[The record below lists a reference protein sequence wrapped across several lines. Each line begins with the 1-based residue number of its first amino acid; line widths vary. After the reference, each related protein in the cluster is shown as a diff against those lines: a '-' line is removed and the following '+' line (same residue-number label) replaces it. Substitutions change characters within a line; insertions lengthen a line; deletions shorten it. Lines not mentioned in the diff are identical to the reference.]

1 MSDPAVTPR
10 SSRRRFIYVIIA
22 VVALGAIVFTV
33 MRRNDDPDATA
44 DEAGVFEETP
54 PPVSPDSSAANSSA
68 WEQENLRAEI
78 VRYHS
83 ALVSDPYDPLLLNNY
98 GWALHRAGRY
108 PHAETTLRQ
117 VIQLDPDRAIAY
129 ANLGETLWKQG
140 KNQEAAQMYR
150 RFLELNTNEHRETI
164 ATRKVD
170 SIMAEPVS
178 SNN

>member
-1 MSDPAVTPR
+1 
-10 SSRRRFIYVIIA
+10 
-22 VVALGAIVFTV
+22 
-33 MRRNDDPDATA
+33 MRPNEDSAATA

-54 PPVSPDSSAANSSA
+54 AATPEASSPDSSSA

-83 ALVSDPYDPLLLNNY
+83 ALVHDPYDPLLLNNY

-108 PHAETTLRQ
+108 THAESTLRQ
-117 VIQLDPDRAIAY
+117 VIQLDPSRAIAY

-140 KNQEAAQMYR
+140 KNAEAAAMYR
-150 RFLELNTNEHRETI
+150 RFLELNDNEHRKAI

-170 SIMAEPVS
+170 SIIATPVS
-178 SNN
+178 SKR